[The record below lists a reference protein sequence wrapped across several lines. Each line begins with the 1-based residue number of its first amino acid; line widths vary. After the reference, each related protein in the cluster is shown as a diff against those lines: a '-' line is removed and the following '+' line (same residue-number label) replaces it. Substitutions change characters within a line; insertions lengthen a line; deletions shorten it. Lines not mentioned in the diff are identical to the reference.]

1 MLAVSRIHETLFYEA
16 TLPNA
21 DKISKY
27 RLWTEMEKFRRL
39 RKLRTLNVQFEVKRI
54 YLVRILPANFS
65 QWHSFNNR
73 RNSTR
78 HVKCNFYF
86 LREIIIKTLE

>member
-1 MLAVSRIHETLFYEA
+1 MLALSRIHETLFYEA

-21 DKISKY
+21 DEISKY

-54 YLVRILPANFS
+54 YLVRILPASFG
-65 QWHSFNNR
+65 QWHFFNNR

-78 HVKCNFYF
+78 HVKFSSNVIFIFCV
-86 LREIIIKTLE
+86 K